1 MTTDIPEKP
10 DPCYLVYSEIIHHRH
25 GTPAHELRKPG
36 FSVLLDLDR
45 LDEADRTSWFFS
57 VNKFNLISFHEAD
70 FGPNHKSKRK
80 KNEARISL
88 SAYIR
93 SLAQEHFDLQQIKKI
108 EMLAFPRILGMSFNP
123 ITICRCLDHDN
134 KDCFRVYEVHNT
146 FGDSHSY
153 ASVISTEKNTVPLHK
168 VDKMMHVSPFFDV
181 DGYYQLAIRR
191 SETALKLLVRY
202 CKGKTTLLT
211 ATLTGEIVPFT
222 TARLLRAVTFS
233 GHFPMRPLVSIHY
246 EAVKLFLKG
255 VRFYKRPLP
264 PEQSVSQTVRDV
276 QR

>member
-1 MTTDIPEKP
+1 MTTDTPETTE
-10 DPCYLVYSEIIHHRH
+10 PCHLVLSEIIHNRH
-25 GTPAHELRKPG
+25 GTPAHELKKPG

-45 LDEADRTSWFFS
+45 LDEANRTSWLFS
-57 VNKFNLISFHEAD
+57 VNRFNLISFHEAD
-70 FGPNHKSKRK
+70 FGPNHKSKRT
-80 KNEARISL
+80 KNGPLVSL

-93 SLAQEHFDLQQIKKI
+93 SLAQEHFDPQKIKKI
-108 EMLAFPRILGMSFNP
+108 EMLAFPRILGMAFNP
-123 ITICRCLDHDN
+123 ITIYRCLDHDN

-153 ASVISTEKNTVPLHK
+153 ASVISTGTDTVPLHK

-191 SETALKLLVRY
+191 SETALKLMVRY
-202 CKGKTTLLT
+202 CKGKSTLLT
-211 ATLTGEIVPFT
+211 ATLTGEIVPLS
-222 TARLLRAVTFS
+222 TARLLKVIILS
-233 GHFPMRPLVSIHY
+233 GHFPMRPLMSIHY

-255 VRFYKRPLP
+255 VRFHRRPLP
-264 PEQSVSQTVRDV
+264 PEQSVSQTVKDV